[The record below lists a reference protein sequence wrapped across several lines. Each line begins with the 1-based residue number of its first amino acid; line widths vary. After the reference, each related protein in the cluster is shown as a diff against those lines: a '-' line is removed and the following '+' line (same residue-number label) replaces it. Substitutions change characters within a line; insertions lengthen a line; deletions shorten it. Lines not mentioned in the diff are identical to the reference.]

1 MERNAM
7 RSVVTLIIGLFVG
20 AMLTVIALNSLK
32 KGTAYPNGVM
42 AVMSAQMGQLDG
54 RIKAK
59 ACAGPDLEANLGTLV
74 ALGNDLEPAF
84 LPTPDDEAFSKYAS
98 DYRAAVDAALATAP
112 ADCDAAA
119 KSLNAISAT
128 CKACHQ
134 QFKS

>member
-1 MERNAM
+1 M
-7 RSVVTLIIGLFVG
+7 RSAVALILGLVVG
-20 AMLTVIALNSLK
+20 AMLTVIALNSMK

-42 AVMSAQMGQLDG
+42 AVMSAQMGALDG
-54 RIKAK
+54 RIKSK

-98 DYRAAVDAALATAP
+98 DYRAAVDAALMASP
-112 ADCDAAA
+112 ASCDAAA
-119 KSLNAISAT
+119 QSLNAISAT

-134 QFKS
+134 QFKG

>member
-1 MERNAM
+1 M
-7 RSVVTLIIGLFVG
+7 RSVVLLILGLVVG
-20 AMLTVIALNSLK
+20 AMLTVIALNSMK

-59 ACAGPDLEANLGTLV
+59 ACGAADLEANLGTLV

-84 LPTPDDEAFSKYAS
+84 LPTPDDEAFSTYAA
-98 DYRAAVDAALATAP
+98 DYRAAVDAALASAP
-112 ADCDAAA
+112 ADCEAAA

-134 QFKS
+134 QFKG

>member
-1 MERNAM
+1 M
-7 RSVVTLIIGLFVG
+7 RSVVTLILGLFVG
-20 AMLTVIALNSLK
+20 ALLTVIAVNSLK

-42 AVMSAQMGQLDG
+42 AVMSAQMGQLDT

-59 ACAGPDLEANLGTLV
+59 ACAGADLEANLSTLV

-84 LPTPDDEAFSKYAS
+84 LPTPDDEAFSKYAA
-98 DYRAAVDAALATAP
+98 DYRAAVDAALAAAP
-112 ADCDAAA
+112 ADCDAAS

-134 QFKS
+134 QFKG

>member
-1 MERNAM
+1 M
-7 RSVVTLIIGLFVG
+7 RSVVALILGLLVG
-20 AMLTVIALNSLK
+20 AMLTVIALNSMK

-84 LPTPDDEAFSKYAS
+84 LPTPDDEAFSTYAS
-98 DYRAAVDAALATAP
+98 DYRSAVDAALAAAP
-112 ADCDAAA
+112 ANCEDASKA
-119 KSLNAISAT
+119 LNAISAT

-134 QFKS
+134 QFKG

>member
-1 MERNAM
+1 M
-7 RSVVTLIIGLFVG
+7 RSLVALIVGLLVG
-20 AMLTVIALNSLK
+20 ALLTVVALNSMK

-84 LPTPDDEAFSKYAS
+84 LPTADDEAFSKYAA
-98 DYRAAVDAALATAP
+98 DYRAAVDTALATPIAN
-112 ADCDAAA
+112 CGDASKA
-119 KSLNAISAT
+119 LNAISAT